1 MNNIYGKVGNT
12 SLEENRKTREQNGYH
27 NKYDDE
33 FFQNGPQYKK
43 EIIDKEIEEIK
54 KQRKDN
60 AIGSIILIIIIITL
74 LIVFVVPNI
83 IHGI

>member
-1 MNNIYGKVGNT
+1 MSDMYGKIGNT
-12 SLEENRKTREQNGYH
+12 SLEENKKTREQNGYH

-60 AIGSIILIIIIITL
+60 AIGSIILIIIIIVL

-83 IHGI
+83 TKGL